1 MRKLLPLA
9 LSLIACLLIGLIAMC
24 YFNPIMFSAVM
35 DVEFG
40 GSKPLAARIAGWE
53 KILNSSDESP
63 EEMSELMVS
72 MAYTYFDEFKRS
84 RKDADRREIAR
95 WFAERTIQLAERYP
109 SSEPCLEQSRI
120 AKLIVGE
127 IIDDAK
133 SNPAP

>member
-1 MRKLLPLA
+1 
-9 LSLIACLLIGLIAMC
+9 MC